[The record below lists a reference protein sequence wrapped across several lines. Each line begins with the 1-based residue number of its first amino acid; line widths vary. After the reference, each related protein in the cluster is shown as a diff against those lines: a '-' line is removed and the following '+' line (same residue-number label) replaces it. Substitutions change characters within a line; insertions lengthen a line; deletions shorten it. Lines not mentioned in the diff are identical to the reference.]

1 MAIYIDNYRDKQ
13 PGQFQQRANL
23 TAVTMQNGKA
33 ASIARQG
40 DRSFL
45 KISSYLASRAF
56 VADNRLTDNMDNV
69 EMLVRFSVTAEKQVP
84 GAYGVLNWDYTA
96 DGKGLTVSF
105 LPARNVRAIQLYD
118 DSASRTVSFANYDWE
133 NGKKYWLR
141 WKVVGGNQHSVKI
154 WPDGT
159 PEPGGWTFT
168 AQHANRTA
176 GTRYIGYGTYGPNHT
191 VEYDFFSAGT
201 GGDTAPASVAEY
213 ITRLQPTTPV
223 GMLVSGYGS
232 AAFGSEFRP
241 SVIEGKLNIQANA
254 RITSVRG
261 LAVITNAAISRSGVL
276 HIMSNASIAMRKQS
290 GIISNAK
297 IDRQNKLSL
306 TSSAAINGVKTSNIV
321 VSAHLDSFFF
331 APQINHLSNARVES
345 KPSISHLFSAFVEQQ
360 HRLSHVANAEI
371 DKQYNIQHVSNA
383 SLEKASVTHIV
394 ANARIQGAEVTLSV
408 VTSARI
414 EIMPDLS
421 HVFNANIYS
430 PTPEKLPH
438 PWRPVDKDAQG
449 WRSTDRQPQGWK
461 STDKQVQEWSPVMY
475 D

>member
-56 VADNRLTDNMDNV
+56 VADNRLTNNMNDV
-69 EMLVRFSVTAEKQVP
+69 EMLVKFSVTAEKQVP
-84 GAYGVLNWDYTA
+84 GAYGILNWDYTA

-105 LPARNVRAIQLYD
+105 LPARNVKAIQLYD

-133 NGKKYWLR
+133 NGRKYWVR

-154 WPDGT
+154 WPDGA
-159 PEPGGWTFT
+159 PEPASWTFT
-168 AQHANRTA
+168 VSYANRTG

-213 ITRLQPTTPV
+213 ITRLQPSTPV
-223 GMLVSGYGS
+223 GMLVSGYGG
-232 AAFGSEFRP
+232 AASGSEFRP
-241 SVIEGKLNIQANA
+241 SVIEGKLSIQANA
-254 RITSVRG
+254 RITSVRR
-261 LAVITNAAISRSGVL
+261 LMTVANAAISRSGAL
-276 HIMSNASIAMRKQS
+276 HITSNASIAVRRQS

-306 TSSAAINGVKTSNIV
+306 SSNAAINGVKASNIV

-331 APQINHLSNARVES
+331 ASQINHISNARIEG

-360 HRLSHVANAEI
+360 HKLSHVANAVI
-371 DKQYNIQHVSNA
+371 SKQYNIQHVSNA
-383 SLEKASVTHIV
+383 SLEKASVTRIV

-408 VTSARI
+408 IASARI

-421 HVFNANIYS
+421 YVFSANIYS

-438 PWRPVDKDAQG
+438 PWRPIDKDA
-449 WRSTDRQPQGWK
+449 
-461 STDKQVQEWSPVMY
+461 QEWSPVMY

>member
-1 MAIYIDNYRDKQ
+1 MAVYIDNYKDKQ

-33 ASIARQG
+33 VSIVKRGNEGALQ
-40 DRSFL
+40 
-45 KISSYLASRAF
+45 ISSYLASRAF
-56 VADNRLTDNMDNV
+56 VADNRLIDNMDNV
-69 EMLVRFSVTAEKQVP
+69 EMLVKFSVTAEKQVP
-84 GAYGVLNWDYTA
+84 GAYGILNWDYTA
-96 DGKGLTVSF
+96 EGKGLTVSF
-105 LPARNVRAIQLYD
+105 LPARNVKALQLYD
-118 DSASRTVSFANYDWE
+118 DSASRTVSFTNYDWE
-133 NGKKYWLR
+133 NGRKYWVR

-159 PEPGGWTFT
+159 PEPASWTFT
-168 AQHANRTA
+168 VSYANRTG

-191 VEYDFFSAGT
+191 IEYDFFSVGT

-223 GMLVSGYGS
+223 GILVSGYGG
-232 AAFGSEFRP
+232 AASGSEFRP
-241 SVIEGKLNIQANA
+241 SVIEGKLNVQANA
-254 RITSVRG
+254 RIISVRR
-261 LAVITNAAISRSGVL
+261 LVAVANAAISHSGAL
-276 HIMSNASIAMRKQS
+276 HITSNASIAVRKQS

-306 TSSAAINGVKTSNIV
+306 TSSAAIDGIGSSSIVTSTHI
-321 VSAHLDSFFF
+321 DSFFF
-331 APQINHLSNARVES
+331 ASQINHISDARIES
-345 KPSISHLFSAFVEQQ
+345 KRSISHLFSAFVEQQ
-360 HRLSHVANAEI
+360 HELSYVANAGI
-371 DKQYNIQHVSNA
+371 DKQYNMQHVSNA

-408 VTSARI
+408 VSNACI
-414 EIMPDLS
+414 EIMPELS

-438 PWRPVDKDAQG
+438 PWKSTDKQAQE

-461 STDKQVQEWSPVMY
+461 STDKQAQEWSPVMY

>member
-1 MAIYIDNYRDKQ
+1 MAVYIDNYKDKQ
-13 PGQFQQRANL
+13 SGQFQQRANL

-33 ASIARQG
+33 VSIVKNG
-40 DRSFL
+40 DEGAL
-45 KISSYLASRAF
+45 QISSYLASRAF

-69 EMLVRFSVTAEKQVP
+69 EMLVKFSVTAEKQVP
-84 GAYGVLNWDYTA
+84 GAYGILNWDYTA

-105 LPARNVRAIQLYD
+105 LPARNVKALQLYD
-118 DSASRTVSFANYDWE
+118 DSASKTVAFTNYDWE

-141 WKVVGGNQHSVKI
+141 WKVAGGNQHSVKI

-159 PEPGGWTFT
+159 SEPASWTFT
-168 AQHANRTA
+168 VSYANRTG

-223 GMLVSGYGS
+223 GMLVSGYGG
-232 AAFGSEFRP
+232 AASGSEFRP

-254 RITSVRG
+254 RITSVRS
-261 LAVITNAAISRSGVL
+261 LVTVANAAISRSGVL
-276 HIMSNASIAMRKQS
+276 HITSNASIAARKQL
-290 GIISNAK
+290 GIIPNAK

-306 TSSAAINGVKTSNIV
+306 SSNAAINGVKTSNIV
-321 VSAHLDSFFF
+321 VSAYLDSFFF
-331 APQINHLSNARVES
+331 ASQINHISNARIENKS
-345 KPSISHLFSAFVEQQ
+345 SISHLFSAFVEQQ
-360 HRLSHVANAEI
+360 HRLSHVVNAGI
-371 DKQYNIQHVSNA
+371 DKQYNIQHTSNA
-383 SLEKASVTHIV
+383 SLEKANVTHIV
-394 ANARIQGAEVTLSV
+394 ANVRIQGAEVTLSAI
-408 VTSARI
+408 TNARI

-438 PWRPVDKDAQG
+438 PWRPIDKDAQE
-449 WRSTDRQPQGWK
+449 WRSTDGQPQGWK
-461 STDKQVQEWSPVMY
+461 STDKQAQEWSPVMY
-475 D
+475 E